1 MVEKAPKVLERTILA
16 KIVEGQNT
24 IEETA
29 LAKEEELTVPIQLP
43 QQLEKALAK
52 ARANMTKS

>member
-1 MVEKAPKVLERTILA
+1 MVEKAPKVLERIVLA
-16 KIVEGQNT
+16 KTAESQDM

-29 LAKEEELTVPIQLP
+29 LAKEEELTVRIQLP

-52 ARANMTKS
+52 ARENMTK